1 MHIQFD
7 TSTRIRDAAVKVAS
21 GFLARKEGLTDGVV
35 KIANDQGLNATQAR
49 RVCERAN
56 HLVHAALRK
65 QANVV
70 EFELADPTEAAR
82 RLGDREKVAT
92 RYFIPNVMPLGE
104 VLKIASEKA
113 AEDEDEDTQTV
124 KRREAEHEASRA
136 KTAAAAEAT
145 ALNEAA
151 FLADEAH
158 QNAQEGFYA
167 QMMKVA
173 ADGDLADTMEC
184 LAEYAPL
191 ATQPHCMLTIAQIV
205 KLAHVAFTGKT
216 LSFTPR
222 TLEILHSKEELEKVA
237 SEVDPDLTN
246 PGLQISGR
254 PVKFIRGRHA
264 IWMSVDT
271 LLNSYMS
278 ALMAH
283 DAVARPQLSPDNTRA
298 EFCRNGVTHKA
309 TREYSVV
316 GRGV

>member
-1 MHIQFD
+1 MQFQFD

-49 RVCERAN
+49 RICERAN

-70 EFELADPTEAAR
+70 EFKLADPAEVVR

-92 RYFIPNVMPLGE
+92 RYFVPNVIPLGE
-104 VLKIASEKA
+104 ALKIASEKA
-113 AEDEDEDTQTV
+113 AEDEDTQIV

-136 KTAAAAEAT
+136 KIAAAAEVT
-145 ALNEAA
+145 SLKEAS

-158 QNAQEGFYA
+158 DDAQEAFYA
-167 QMMKVA
+167 EMMKVA
-173 ADGDLADTMEC
+173 ADGDLAETMEC

-191 ATQPHCMLTIAQIV
+191 ATQSHCMLTVAQIV
-205 KLAHVAFTGKT
+205 KLAHLVFKGRP

-237 SEVDPDLTN
+237 SEMDPDLTN

-264 IWMSVDT
+264 IWISVDT

-283 DAVARPQLSPDNTRA
+283 DAVAQPGLSPDNTRA